1 MDIKKIKN
9 NGVLKMKKIAII
21 TIYDNDNYGNR
32 LQNYA
37 VQEIL
42 KESKLGEPITIKN
55 YSITNIKDSNFIKN
69 FLRVL
74 KGKYLLFKEYK
85 KCNKQRLK
93 AFKEFGKYI
102 NTTSKTFNFCM
113 KEKEYD
119 VYIVGSDQ
127 TWNPDCVEEKFF
139 KIFLLSF
146 VHEPEKKCAYAPS
159 IGRNH
164 VDDHCLEMYKQYLSE
179 FNYISCR
186 ETSGC
191 QILTKA
197 LDRNVLQV
205 IDPTLLL
212 NAKDWSEI
220 ARNPINENGYILCY
234 ILGSKTC
241 ICEFAKK
248 LAKKEN
254 KKLYIISKNYI
265 IFQKYH
271 KYILC
276 GVGPSEFVGLIKNC
290 SCMVTDSFHG
300 TIFSINFKKDFYTFH
315 KRPGASNVSD
325 NSRILDTLKQFGL
338 EGRFREDADYS
349 FDRHIEYDKISLFLD
364 KLRKESVSY
373 LENVLK
379 A

>member
-127 TWNPDCVEEKFF
+127 VWNPDFNRLRDFELLTFTKSKNKISFVASFAINNLPKENVEKTKQALMEFKNLSVREERGKDIIREITGREDVKVLLDPTMLLNTQKWYDVMKKPKLLEKF
-139 KIFLLSF
+139 K
-146 VHEPEKKCAYAPS
+146 EK
-159 IGRNH
+159 
-164 VDDHCLEMYKQYLSE
+164 
-179 FNYISCR
+179 
-186 ETSGC
+186 
-191 QILTKA
+191 
-197 LDRNVLQV
+197 
-205 IDPTLLL
+205 
-212 NAKDWSEI
+212 
-220 ARNPINENGYILCY
+220 
-234 ILGSKTC
+234 
-241 ICEFAKK
+241 
-248 LAKKEN
+248 
-254 KKLYIISKNYI
+254 
-265 IFQKYH
+265 
-271 KYILC
+271 KYILNYFLGRYSDQRRKEIERVAKENDC
-276 GVGPSEFVGLIKNC
+276 EIINILDKNDPFYTCGPSEFLYLEKNAFLIC
-290 SCMVTDSFHG
+290 TDSFHSSVFAILFD
-300 TIFSINFKKDFYTFH
+300 TPFVVFDREDTCAKM
-315 KRPGASNVSD
+315 
-325 NSRILDTLKQFGL
+325 NSRLETLL
-338 EGRFREDADYS
+338 EKF
-349 FDRHIEYDKISLFLD
+349 K
-364 KLRKESVSY
+364 
-373 LENVLK
+373 LENRLVKDEITKELLAYDCKEKNNILERERNMAKEFLK
-379 A
+379 SALN